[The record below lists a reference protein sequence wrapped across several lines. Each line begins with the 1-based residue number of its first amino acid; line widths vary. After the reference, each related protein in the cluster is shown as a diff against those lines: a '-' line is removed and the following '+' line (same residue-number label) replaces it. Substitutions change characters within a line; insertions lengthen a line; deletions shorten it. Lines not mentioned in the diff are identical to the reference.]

1 MAAPIARRKFIAAL
15 GGAAVQWPL
24 SARAEGLSGNVFRI
38 GFVGMIAA
46 NAFPERMEAFRAGL
60 RKLGYQ
66 EGRNIL
72 IEYRWADE
80 HYDRLPALFADLV
93 RLNVDV
99 IVTHATP
106 GILAAKR
113 ATTIIPIVM
122 AASSDAV
129 ASGLVASLARPGGN
143 VTGLTFF
150 NPELAAKRL
159 ELAKETLPNLTDVG
173 VLLNPANPNNKPIIP
188 TMRRTADALKLEIHQ
203 FGVGDPAE
211 LEGVFAAMAKD
222 HIAALILVDDP
233 ILIAHSAALAKL
245 ALQYRLF
252 SCGWVN
258 FALDGGLIAYG
269 IDFSDLYRRAATFV
283 DKILKGAKPLDL
295 PVEQPTKF
303 ELVVNLKT
311 AKTLGIAIPDRLPI
325 TADKVIE

>member
-15 GGAAVQWPL
+15 GGAALQWPL

-129 ASGLVASLARPGGN
+129 ASGLRSKLGTARRQRNRIDLFQP
-143 VTGLTFF
+143 
-150 NPELAAKRL
+150 
-159 ELAKETLPNLTDVG
+159 
-173 VLLNPANPNNKPIIP
+173 
-188 TMRRTADALKLEIHQ
+188 RTRGE
-203 FGVGDPAE
+203 
-211 LEGVFAAMAKD
+211 
-222 HIAALILVDDP
+222 
-233 ILIAHSAALAKL
+233 
-245 ALQYRLF
+245 
-252 SCGWVN
+252 
-258 FALDGGLIAYG
+258 
-269 IDFSDLYRRAATFV
+269 AT
-283 DKILKGAKPLDL
+283 
-295 PVEQPTKF
+295 
-303 ELVVNLKT
+303 
-311 AKTLGIAIPDRLPI
+311 
-325 TADKVIE
+325 